1 MRIDAHSPILNEH
14 TRCHAMKKIADWM
27 RKHWKWL
34 LPLVLV
40 FGVLFYYRY
49 DVAEWTR
56 KAFGIV
62 LPENPRPL
70 GVTSLEWCELNY
82 GEQMQEI
89 ATEMDLPYPYLMS
102 LAVLECSGEKP
113 AGQRFER
120 HVFNELMKVKAG
132 KRKKYEMAT
141 PEKLASLDEEEI
153 RALATSWGPF
163 QLMGYK
169 VFELDLSIEVLSNDD
184 DACYH
189 GARWIKKQYGRYLQK
204 NKWKDAFHI
213 HNTGKRFPLSG
224 HPKTHD
230 PYYVS
235 DGIRYM
241 KFFSSRPE
249 R

>member
-1 MRIDAHSPILNEH
+1 MRIEEGTPIFNEH
-14 TRCHAMKKIADWM
+14 ERCQAMRKIVDWM
-27 RKHWKWL
+27 HRHWKWL

-62 LPENPRPL
+62 LPDNPRPL
-70 GVTSLEWCELNY
+70 GVTSLEWCEQNY

-89 ATEMDLPYPYLMS
+89 ASEMDLPYSYLMS

-141 PEKLASLDEEEI
+141 LEKLGSMDEEEI

-169 VFELDLSIEVLSNDD
+169 VFELDLSIEDLSNDD

-189 GARWIKKQYGRYLQK
+189 GARWIKKQYGHYLKK

-241 KFFSSRPE
+241 KFFSSQKAG
-249 R
+249 

>member
-1 MRIDAHSPILNEH
+1 
-14 TRCHAMKKIADWM
+14 MKFFKT
-27 RKHWKWL
+27 HWKWL
-34 LPLVLV
+34 IPLMFAFIAVV
-40 FGVLFYYRY
+40 YYRY

-56 KAFGIV
+56 NVLGIV

-70 GVTSLEWCELNY
+70 GVSDLEWCENNY
-82 GEQMQEI
+82 GEQITEI
-89 ATEMDLPYPYLMS
+89 AGEMDLPYPYLMA

-120 HVFNELMKVKAG
+120 HVFNELMKVKQG

-141 PEKLASLDEEEI
+141 REKLEDMDEEEI

-169 VFELDLSIEVLSNDD
+169 VFEMGISIEDLSNDD

-189 GARWIKKQYGRYLQK
+189 GARWIKKQYGRYLKKQ
-204 NKWKDAFHI
+204 KWKDAFHI
-213 HNTGKRFPLSG
+213 HNTGKRFPLSVR
-224 HPKTHD
+224 PKTHD

-235 DGIRYM
+235 DGVRYM
-241 KFFSSRPE
+241 KFYSDKIADM
-249 R
+249 

>member
-1 MRIDAHSPILNEH
+1 MLKVREWVK
-14 TRCHAMKKIADWM
+14 T
-27 RKHWKWL
+27 HWKWL
-34 LPLVLV
+34 IPAVIALSL
-40 FGVLFYYRY
+40 LFYYRY

-56 KAFGIV
+56 KVLGVV
-62 LPENPRPL
+62 LPENPRPI
-70 GVTSLEWCELNY
+70 GVSSLEWCEQNY
-82 GEQMQEI
+82 GEQIAEI
-89 ATEMDLPYPYLMS
+89 AAEMELPYSYLMS

-120 HVFNELMKVKAG
+120 HVFNELMKVKQG

-141 PEKLASLDEEEI
+141 GEKLEGLDEEEI

-169 VFELDLSIEVLSNDD
+169 VFELDISIEELSNDE

-189 GARWIKKQYGRYLQK
+189 GARWIKKQYGKYLHK
-204 NKWKDAFHI
+204 EKWKDAFHI

-224 HPKTHD
+224 KPKTHD

-235 DGIRYM
+235 DGLRFM
-241 KFFSSRPE
+241 KFFDKRKSS
-249 R
+249 

>member
-1 MRIDAHSPILNEH
+1 LRIDAYLPILNEH
-14 TRCHAMKKIADWM
+14 ARCQAMKKIVDWI
-27 RKHWKWL
+27 RRHWKWL

-40 FGVLFYYRY
+40 CGVLFYYRY

-62 LPENPRPL
+62 LPDNPRPL
-70 GVTSLEWCELNY
+70 GVTSLEWCEQNY

-89 ATEMDLPYPYLMS
+89 ATEMDLPYSYLMS

-141 PEKLASLDEEEI
+141 REKLEPMDEEEI

-169 VFELDLSIEVLSNDD
+169 VFELDLSIEDLSSDD

-189 GARWIKKQYGRYLQK
+189 GARWIKKQYGSYLKK

-241 KFFSSRPE
+241 KFFTSRKAS
-249 R
+249 